1 VKDILG
7 DNYGS
12 VVVRE
17 ASYETTDATVD
28 SQIVSLQASGADVLL
43 VAATPKFAAQAIK
56 KVHDLNWHPT
66 FFMTNVS
73 ISVGAVMTPAG
84 AENGIG
90 IITSDFRKDPT
101 DPAFKDDPGM
111 KEWRAFMATY
121 MAGGDLTDNN
131 YVYGYGVSTVLMQVL
146 RQCNGDFS
154 RANIMKQAA
163 NLHDAP
169 NPMLLPGIK
178 VNTTP
183 TNFHPIRALQLQ
195 KWTGTTWERFGDVIE
210 GSNS

>member
-1 VKDILG
+1 
-7 DNYGS
+7 
-12 VVVRE
+12 
-17 ASYETTDATVD
+17 
-28 SQIVSLQASGADVLL
+28 

-56 KVHDLNWHPT
+56 KVHDLGWHPM
-66 FFMTNVS
+66 FFLTYVS

-90 IITSDFRKDPT
+90 IITSNFLKDPT

-111 KEWRAFMATY
+111 KEWREFMAKY
-121 MAGGDLTDNN
+121 MPGADLTDNN
-131 YVYGYGVSTVLMQVL
+131 YVYAYGVSTVLMQVL
-146 RQCNGDFS
+146 KQCNGDFS

-169 NPMLLPGIK
+169 DPALLPGIK
-178 VNTTP
+178 VNTSP
-183 TNFHPIRALQLQ
+183 TNFHPIRAMQLE

-210 GSNS
+210 GTNS